1 MRRSIVA
8 ATVSLTMSVGFLA
21 TAPSPSAAQHLDPDY
36 EAVLDQLFALSPRAD
51 RVAPVDGFSFTR
63 DAATFTLDSGTLH
76 LLTPVAGRTIGAVF
90 VGEGRV
96 SILPPMEV
104 ERAQI
109 RRVFETHS
117 DTLTR
122 SFEALVIIFAD
133 SSADE
138 LERRLVFGPGAT
150 AGKADDRVDDALEYL
165 GNRKRHS
172 FHRDVLTALLNR
184 WRTNLFYAHAETDD
198 GPLFF
203 VVNPYDTHETITIG
217 RRSREARGDVME
229 PVSEF
234 PCAMELGQQVRLE
247 PRLIAVDH
255 YAIETEIENDLDG
268 RGHTALTFH
277 ALRRGV
283 QWIPLRLM
291 HDMDIDSVRGA
302 DGTPLSFVRPDESAL
317 IWVRT
322 NALLESGES
331 HTVTVW
337 YHGRLLERRS
347 LLPLDV
353 QARMQLGP
361 VHDRWMFLRDPN
373 WWYVSYRWEPAP
385 MDLVFRTPSKYI
397 LATVGD
403 STGVDVE
410 DDVTT
415 TRWRAAAPTR
425 ASFMIGEFE
434 RLDVNDPR
442 IPPVTVLVNERAH
455 RALEDFLIRNGL
467 FLPRQ
472 RDMLDDVSADVA
484 NSLSFFTGD
493 LGAPISQRYY
503 AAEIPY
509 SHGQAFPGL
518 LHLSWRTFQSTEDEG
533 GEEMFR
539 AHEMAH
545 QWWGIDVEPATYR
558 DHWISEGLAE
568 FWGLLYMQLA
578 LGDNEK
584 YFRVLRDW
592 RDDLHRRR
600 NDIGPTCIGARAA
613 VGGDPGDYT
622 LAIYVK
628 GAWVVHM
635 LRNLFLDMDT
645 MSEEPFLA
653 MMKEFYQTH
662 RGGKASTQDFQRL
675 VEKYVGS
682 SMGWFFDQ
690 WLCGTAVPT
699 YRFRHAVDEHADGTY
714 TLRLRVW
721 QDDVPDGFKMV
732 VPVYVDFGEV
742 GTAAVPIFID
752 KPEQDFAFDQL
763 PAKPL
768 RVELNYLESVLA
780 KVKDEGELS

>member
-8 ATVSLTMSVGFLA
+8 AAISLTTSVGLLA

-36 EAVLDQLFALSPRAD
+36 EAVLDQLFALSPRVD
-51 RVAPVDGFSFTR
+51 QVAAVDGFTFRR
-63 DAATFTLDSGTLH
+63 DAATFTLDSGTLQ
-76 LLTPVAGRTIGAVF
+76 LLTPVAGRTVGVVF
-90 VGEGRV
+90 VGDGRV
-96 SILPPMEV
+96 TIVPPMEV
-104 ERAQI
+104 ERAQVQ
-109 RRVFETHS
+109 RVFETTS

-122 SFEALVIIFAD
+122 RFEALVLIFAD
-133 SSADE
+133 TTADE
-138 LERRLVFGPGAT
+138 FERRLAFGTGAA
-150 AGKADDRVDDALEYL
+150 AGKADDRVNDALEYL
-165 GNRKRHS
+165 GERKRHP

-184 WRTNLFYAHAETDD
+184 WQTNLFYAHARTDD

-203 VVNPYDTHETITIG
+203 VLNPYDTHETVTVG
-217 RRSREARGDVME
+217 RRSREARGDVIE

-234 PCAMELGQQVRLE
+234 PSAMELQRQVRLE
-247 PRLIAVDH
+247 PRLIEVDRYAV
-255 YAIETEIENDLDG
+255 ATEIENDLDG
-268 RGHTALTFH
+268 RGQTALTFH

-291 HDMDIDSVRGA
+291 DDMEIDSVAAA
-302 DGTPLSFVRPDESAL
+302 DGTPLSFVRPDESSL

-322 NALLESGES
+322 NVPLDAGES
-331 HTVTVW
+331 HAITVW

-373 WWYVSYRWEPAP
+373 SWYVSYRWEPAP
-385 MDLVFRTPSKYI
+385 MDLVFRAPSKYI

-403 STGVDVE
+403 SVGADVE
-410 DDVTT
+410 DDVTS
-415 TRWRAAAPTR
+415 TRWRATAPTR

-434 RLDVNDPR
+434 RRDVTDPR
-442 IPPVTVLVNERAH
+442 IPPVTVLVDERSH
-455 RALEDFLIRNGL
+455 RALEDFLLRNDL
-467 FLPRQ
+467 YLPRQ
-472 RDMLDDVSADVA
+472 RDMLENVTTDVA
-484 NSLSFFTGD
+484 NSLAFFIGD
-493 LGAPISQRYY
+493 LGDPISRRYY

-518 LHLSWRTFQSTEDEG
+518 LHLSWWTFQSTDDEG

-584 YFRVLRDW
+584 YFKVLRDW

-613 VGGDPGDYT
+613 VGGDPEDYT
-622 LAIYVK
+622 LAIYAK
-628 GAWVVHM
+628 GAWIMHM
-635 LRNLFLDMDT
+635 LRNLFLDLDT
-645 MSEEPFLA
+645 MNEDAFLA
-653 MMKEFYQTH
+653 MMKDFYQTH
-662 RGGKASTQDFQRL
+662 RGGKASTQDFQQV

-682 SMGWFFDQ
+682 SMDWFFDQ

-721 QDDVPDGFKMV
+721 QEDVPDGFKMV
-732 VPVYVDFGEV
+732 VPVHVDFGEV
-742 GTAAVPIFID
+742 GTAAVPILID
-752 KPEQDFAFDQL
+752 KPEQDFSFDQL

-780 KVKDEGELS
+780 KVKDQGRLR